1 MRCTQVMAIVAGLA
15 ALAGPLGQ
23 RAQAQMS
30 PNGWIIKVEHPILAP
45 LGHPSGLP
53 QSTVITV
60 CAKFDSAEDYAF
72 AAGLFD
78 FVASEGMVT
87 NWSANMRIAPFDA
100 GGAVGGPDEGTLMA
114 RGARGAKPGQVHF
127 PLPGGG
133 GILGDPSN
141 PAEVWTITY
150 TATDFRER
158 FIDLATITDTG
169 LKGFALYE
177 DAATPT
183 SRRIDAS
190 LLMEGSGR
198 IQIIPAPGSIAGVG
212 LAWLVIARRRR

>member
-1 MRCTQVMAIVAGLA
+1 MRCTQIMATVAGLS

-23 RAQAQMS
+23 QAQAQMS
-30 PNGWIIKVEHPILAP
+30 PNGWIIKVENPILAP
-45 LGHPSGLP
+45 AGHPSGLP

-100 GGAVGGPDEGTLMA
+100 GGAIGGPDEGTLMA
-114 RGARGAKPGQVHF
+114 RGARDAKPGQVHF
-127 PLPGGG
+127 PAG
-133 GILGDPSN
+133 GILGSPSN

-150 TATDFRER
+150 TATDFSER
-158 FIDLATITDTG
+158 FIDLATATDAG

-177 DAATPT
+177 DATTPR

-198 IQIIPAPGSIAGVG
+198 IQVIPAPGSIACVG
-212 LAWLVIARRRR
+212 LAWLVIGRRRR